1 MFLSDVHIVA
11 ALLDKR
17 HSSQGSDTT
26 FLRVSGIPL
35 WFLDSMATGMYEI
48 LRADAIS
55 LGISEGYQSTI
66 SRLIV
71 D

>member
-1 MFLSDVHIVA
+1 MFISDV
-11 ALLDKR
+11 LDKR
-17 HSSQGSDTT
+17 HSSQGSGTT
-26 FLRVSGIPL
+26 FFRVSGIPL
-35 WFLDSMATGMYEI
+35 WFLDSMATGMYQI
-48 LRADAIS
+48 LRADAIF